1 MRESKQVNK
10 QTNKKTSKVV
20 RERKLANTRKLEAES
35 KRKLVSEMQPSK
47 RKQISKKN

>member
-10 QTNKKTSKVV
+10 QTKKTSKVV

-47 RKQISKKN
+47 RKQISKKNQ